1 MGLLSAVRL
10 RRERRRL
17 QYRALRKRHDL
28 REVRNRTDLIGPG
41 AILAFSTVRNEKP
54 RLPYFLDYYRGL
66 GVTHFLFVDNGSTDG
81 TAEFLAHAPDVSLWH
96 TDAPYRF
103 SKFGRD
109 WLNWLKFRYAHGHW
123 TLTLDPDEFLIYPFC
138 ETRPLSALC
147 HWLDQS
153 GIRSFGTMMLDMYP
167 RGSLTDE
174 SYREGQDPFELA
186 PWFDPGNYVISKNE
200 RYGNLWIQGG
210 PRARAHFADRPFEAP
225 SLNKIP
231 LVKWSRKYVYV
242 SSTHMLLP
250 RGLNLVYDEA
260 GGEKATGCLLHAK
273 FLDTLIEKAAEEEE
287 RVQHFAAG
295 REYAAFRAAA
305 RSDDTL
311 WTEWSERYLG
321 WRQIEAM
328 GLMSKGN
335 WA

>member
-1 MGLLSAVRL
+1 MSL
-10 RRERRRL
+10 RGAFKLRMERRRL
-17 QYRALRKRHDL
+17 QYRAVRKRHNL
-28 REVRNRTDLIGPG
+28 TPLQNRTGTIGPKS
-41 AILAFSTVRNEKP
+41 ILAFSTVRNERL

-66 GVTHFLFVDNGSTDG
+66 GVNHFLFVDNGSDDG
-81 TAEFLAHAPDVSLWH
+81 TVELLSTQPDVSLWH
-96 TDAPYRF
+96 TDAPYKY

-109 WLNWLKFRYAHGHW
+109 WLNWLKFRYGHGRW

-138 ETRPLSALC
+138 DTRPLPALC
-147 HWLDQS
+147 HWLDES

-167 RGSLTDE
+167 KGALTDE
-174 SYREGQDPFELA
+174 SYAEGQDPFDLA
-186 PWFDPGNYVISKNE
+186 PWFDPGNYTITRNE
-200 RYGNLWIQGG
+200 KYGNLWIQGG
-210 PRARAHFADRPFEAP
+210 PRARAHFADRPAEAP

-231 LVKWSRKYVYV
+231 LVKWSRKFAYV

-250 RGLNLVYDEA
+250 RGLNLVFDEA

-273 FLDTLIEKAAEEEE
+273 FLDTLIEKAVEEEQ
-287 RVQHFAAG
+287 RNQHFAGG
-295 REYAAFRAAA
+295 REYAAFRQAS
-305 RSDDTL
+305 RTRDSL
-311 WTEWSERYLG
+311 WTVWSEQYLG